1 MGIPEVDH
9 AGNPIRYKSPAKV
22 LEMKQWVEAENER
35 IGGHAVEEMRWLED
49 VMREEDAKTVVAVS
63 AEGAVEG
70 ETLGAGKTPGETGAA
85 RTSGGATPGAGGATL
100 PAGTAAR
107 QAWMIFDANRF
118 TARFQSEFW
127 WDFRFERPW
136 IHEHI
141 NASLLV
147 RATIILFSLLTLVFR
162 YQFELPHFF
171 SISLG
176 DSDRGCTRLPSRC
189 GASTA
194 LEESSFSS

>member
-127 WDFRFERPW
+127 WDFRHQREKLVSFLNQAMCAEMGLVLPERD
-136 IHEHI
+136 
-141 NASLLV
+141 AQGAV
-147 RATIILFSLLTLVFR
+147 DYGRA
-162 YQFELPHFF
+162 
-171 SISLG
+171 
-176 DSDRGCTRLPSRC
+176 
-189 GASTA
+189 
-194 LEESSFSS
+194 